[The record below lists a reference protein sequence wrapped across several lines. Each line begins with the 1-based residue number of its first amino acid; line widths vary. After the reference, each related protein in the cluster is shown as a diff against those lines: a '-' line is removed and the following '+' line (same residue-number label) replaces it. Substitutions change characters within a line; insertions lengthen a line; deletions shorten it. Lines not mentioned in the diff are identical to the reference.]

1 LAENVINYLYSI
13 VYKATGNSMNK
24 PVTNLANLNT
34 FISFQVKTKKQ
45 KKNMIINLFLG
56 IKLSVTFV

>member
-1 LAENVINYLYSI
+1 
-13 VYKATGNSMNK
+13 MNK

-34 FISFQVKTKKQ
+34 FISFQVKTKKH